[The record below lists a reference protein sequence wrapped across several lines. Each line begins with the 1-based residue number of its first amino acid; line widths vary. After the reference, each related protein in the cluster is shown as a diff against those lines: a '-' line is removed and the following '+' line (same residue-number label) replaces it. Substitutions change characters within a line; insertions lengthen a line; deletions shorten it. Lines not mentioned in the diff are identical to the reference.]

1 MLSLQLINPSF
12 RLCRLVLRDHPCG
25 STGGAANRT
34 SGANLQLLSPL
45 QRLLL
50 AASLP
55 RRAQDGHA
63 EQGGSGDGQRSGG
76 RDGRFALS
84 AAAIAGQGG
93 LAGRRRGQCEREVA
107 LQESGGGQV

>member
-1 MLSLQLINPSF
+1 VF
-12 RLCRLVLRDHPCG
+12 CDHPCG
-25 STGGAANRT
+25 RTGGAANRP

-55 RRAQDGHA
+55 RRAQDGDA
-63 EQGGSGDGQRSGG
+63 EQGGGSGDCQRGSGG
-76 RDGRFALS
+76 RGGRFALS

-93 LAGRRRGQCEREVA
+93 LAGRRGQCEREIA